1 MFLKKIHN
9 YTTGGGMNNKSFDS
23 HRIAE
28 GYAKRPWLHK
38 GVIDRFRK
46 DCDLPEDYM
55 FSNGLDVGCGAGLS
69 TKALKTICRH
79 VTGTDIAES
88 MVEVCNELYGSDEA
102 YSFYTAGA
110 EDTLIPDEKYDVVS
124 AAGMVNWV
132 DEKKFMENLI
142 EVTKDEC
149 FIIIYDFWITDKM
162 KNVPEYT
169 RWYQDEYL
177 KRFPKPPRKEN
188 IWTDADLINGLKM
201 YKQINYELI
210 YSFSLDDFIDFMMI
224 QSNVN
229 AKIESGEMVEL
240 QVRRWMK
247 DTLSPIFKDKEQELI
262 FDGYT
267 WYIKR

>member
-1 MFLKKIHN
+1 MENKSDQLLK
-9 YTTGGGMNNKSFDS
+9 TFWWDMGMNNKSFDS

-69 TKALKTICRH
+69 TKALKTICKH

-88 MVEVCNELYGSDEA
+88 MVEVCNELYGSDKA

-110 EDTLIPDEKYDVVS
+110 EDTLIPDVKYDVVS

-149 FIIIYDFWITDKM
+149 FIIIYKIT
-162 KNVPEYT
+162 
-169 RWYQDEYL
+169 
-177 KRFPKPPRKEN
+177 F
-188 IWTDADLINGLKM
+188 G
-201 YKQINYELI
+201 
-210 YSFSLDDFIDFMMI
+210 
-224 QSNVN
+224 
-229 AKIESGEMVEL
+229 
-240 QVRRWMK
+240 
-247 DTLSPIFKDKEQELI
+247 
-262 FDGYT
+262 
-267 WYIKR
+267 